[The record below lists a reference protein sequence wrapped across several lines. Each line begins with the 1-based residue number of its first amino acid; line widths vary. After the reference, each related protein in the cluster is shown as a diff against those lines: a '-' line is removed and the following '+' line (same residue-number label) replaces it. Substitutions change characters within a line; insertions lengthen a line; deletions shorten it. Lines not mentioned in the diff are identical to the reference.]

1 MLSDETD
8 GLDPQLVER
17 LARLSPAE
25 RSFVEARLR
34 AARASRPDAAIP
46 RRDDAIPAP
55 LSFEQEMLWRI
66 EQTIPDRATYNVP
79 RAMRVR
85 GTLDVGR
92 LGAALDALVVRHELL
107 RTRFVERAGAPVAV
121 TMPARPVALERLTL
135 TATPVAERQS
145 ELTETL
151 RRVASRPF
159 DLADGQLLRA
169 TLVDIDDDER
179 ALLIVWHHIASDAAS
194 ADILMSELAALY
206 AGAALPELAL
216 RYADFATWQRERLTA
231 GRREA
236 LLAYWRPRL
245 AATTPRSLPTTAT
258 RSAATRSGAPRFDGA
273 RRTFMLPADLAD
285 GVTSLAQ
292 AYGTTPFITLLAAFQ
307 TLLHRYGGD
316 DDVVVATVLSGRD
329 RPELEQIVGYFA
341 NVLPLQTSFAGD
353 PTFIELLKRARESYF
368 STLEHGD
375 LPFETLML
383 DARVRE
389 GPGPAM
395 PIMFTALGGE
405 RATPPLQGVRV
416 EAIAVDR
423 NVSKFELTVAAGVE
437 SRGIRLAVE
446 YRTDLF
452 DDATIDRM
460 CGHFRTL
467 LEAIVAAPASRVATL
482 PLLTQEERAQ
492 LAAWNRT
499 SVTATSDTLADL
511 IERAAAASP
520 HALAVACDDRGLTFA
535 ELNAL
540 ADRLAARLA
549 RSGVGPD
556 VLVGVFMGRVP
567 ELVVALLAVAK
578 AGGAYVPIDPAYPA
592 ARVAFM
598 LHDADIGICLTQPH
612 LALSLASTQLEI
624 IALDAA
630 GRATN
635 EPSETDVVGPPLRKT
650 SADSLAYVIYTSG
663 STGTPKGAM
672 IRRRGLVNYLRWCTE
687 AYDVVAGIGAPV
699 HSSISFDLTVTS
711 LWAPLVAGRTAFLVA
726 EDGIEALARVLRSRR
741 NFSLVKCTPAHLDAL
756 RLELAGDDVAGMCRL
771 FVIGGEALLGDSL
784 AWWQERAPE
793 TVYVNEYGPTETVVG
808 CAVEFVRGGE
818 RMTGAVP
825 IGRPIAAT
833 TLHVLDRNRQPLP
846 VGVTGE
852 LFIGGRGVG
861 AGYLGREAL
870 TAERFLPDPFADDAT
885 ARMYR
890 SGDLVRRRPDGV
902 LEFLGRTDDQVKLR
916 GYRIELGEIE
926 AALASHPA
934 VARAAVALRDDV
946 AGGPALAAYYVL
958 HTAATATNADVR
970 AHVRERLPAY
980 MVPNFF
986 QRLDDIALTRNG
998 KIDRA
1003 ALPPPDAAAGV
1014 RASSLRVAPRDP
1026 VETEIAARVVALLG
1040 CTLPGVH
1047 DDFFELGGH
1056 SLSAMRLLAA
1066 VTTAFGVRVSLHD
1079 FFAAPTVAALAARV
1093 AAARASD
1100 SQLGDGCTAD
1110 THVDLQL
1117 DPRCIAR
1124 TRTDEPA
1131 PLTAGQ
1137 TLLWLQEQSAPGLAV
1152 YNVPLAFEVKGS
1164 LDVCALERALDAIVV
1179 RHAAL
1184 RTRFLEQEGEP
1195 RQTACAPYHVAL
1207 PVIDLRDCGTPT
1219 ERAAA
1224 AERRLID
1231 EACAP
1236 FDITSGRL
1244 LRATLVRLADET
1256 SRLLLVA
1263 HHLVFDGWS
1272 AAILLDELTA
1282 FYDAFRAEG
1291 KAVLPSLPI
1300 AFADYAV
1307 WEREMLA
1314 AGRLAALRTYWRE
1327 RLRGAPASLGLP
1339 LDRAAGAAGNFAGT
1353 TMVSTLPASLQDRL
1367 TKLAQAN
1374 GATLFMALGAAFAT
1388 LLGRWSGQNDVVIG
1402 APVAGR
1408 SRPEAGGLIGDFA
1421 SVIALRADLSDDPT
1435 FLELLERT
1443 RRSALEAFDHADV
1456 PVETLVFEERRARAG
1471 LFEAML
1477 VLQDDAPADYR
1488 LGDALLRP
1496 LVLERG
1502 VSAFPL
1508 TLTFARQVDGLRAS
1522 LRYRTEM
1529 FEPETMERTLVRL
1542 RILLEGIVADPE
1554 RHVSELPLLAPSE
1567 RQFLIEGC
1575 NATAKPYPTD
1585 STLLDVLKA
1594 QAVRTPSAVA
1604 LVWETSAGTVA
1615 QYTYAE
1621 LHARAT
1627 ALARRLRNLGVG
1639 PRVGVG
1645 ICAERGP
1652 ELVVATLAVLEAGG
1666 YYVPFDPDYPEER
1679 LAFML
1684 EDSEVAV
1691 LLTQSHVGSKLST
1704 NSATVVVIVGDD
1716 VSTTQMSETAVNA
1729 AHMPDTSVNAAQAH
1743 DAPASVAQ
1751 IADTSVNDAC
1761 KATTSDPAY
1770 MIYTSGSTGRPKGA
1784 PNSHA
1789 GIVNRL
1795 LWMNERWPLASDDA
1809 ILQKTPYSFDVSVW
1823 ELFWPLIAGA
1833 RLVMARPGGHR
1844 DPSYL
1849 ADVIERHRITIVH
1862 FVPSMLRAFLADPGV
1877 RRCESLR
1884 RVMCSGEA
1892 LAPELV
1898 PAFYARFGAELHN
1911 LYGPTEAAVDVTHW
1925 ACPRDW
1931 AEPTVPIGRPVANTQ
1946 IYILDRHRV
1955 PAPLGVAGELHI
1967 GGVQVGLGYHRRPE
1981 LTAEKFIPDPFARDA
1996 RARLYRTGDL
2006 ARYLP
2011 DGTIEYLGRL
2021 DNQVKLRGFRIELGE
2036 IEAALGAHPLVQSC
2050 AVVINAPESE
2060 RAELLAY
2067 YVPKPTISDV
2077 DGGTSPLL
2085 LRGYLRARLPDA
2097 MVPNFFVQLE
2107 ALPLGPSGKLDR
2119 MALPLPDA
2127 DASRSR
2133 SAAFSA
2139 PRSATESV
2147 LANIFA
2153 EVLTMPASSVGI
2165 DDDFFEVGGH
2175 SLLAM
2180 RAVARAGTV
2189 LRARS
2194 SVRSFFE
2201 HPTVRGFAAAVVATE
2216 TETGRTEAVA
2226 RVVQT
2231 LAAMTPAERQRREAA
2246 L

>member
-1 MLSDETD
+1 MLSDEIQ
-8 GLDPQLVER
+8 GLDPQLAER
-17 LARLSPAE
+17 LARLSPQE
-25 RSFVEARLR
+25 RTFVEARLR
-34 AARASRPDAAIP
+34 AARAARPGAGIP
-46 RRDDAIPAP
+46 RRDDAVAAP

-66 EQTIPDRATYNVP
+66 EQTVPDRATYNVP

-85 GTLDVGR
+85 GALDVEH
-92 LGAALDALVVRHELL
+92 LSAALDALVDRHELL

-121 TMPARPVALERLTL
+121 TMPAQPVTLERLTL
-135 TATPVAERQS
+135 APVHAAEREA
-145 ELTETL
+145 ELIETL
-151 RRVASRPF
+151 RHAASRPF
-159 DLADGQLLRA
+159 DLANDQLLRA
-169 TLVDIDDDER
+169 TLVEIGDDER

-206 AGAALPELAL
+206 AGAALPELSL
-216 RYADFATWQRERLTA
+216 RYTDFATWQRERLTPA
-231 GRREA
+231 RREA
-236 LLAYWRPRL
+236 LLAYWRAQL
-245 AATTPRSLPTTAT
+245 SGATARSLPT
-258 RSAATRSGAPRFDGA
+258 AATRSGAPRFEGA
-273 RRTFMLPADLAD
+273 RRTFTLSADLAD

-316 DDVVVATVLSGRD
+316 DDVVVATVLTGRD
-329 RPELEQIVGYFA
+329 RPELEKIVGYFA

-353 PTFIELLKRARESYF
+353 PTFIELLKRVRESYF
-368 STLEHGD
+368 GTLEHGD

-383 DARVRE
+383 EARDRD
-389 GPGPAM
+389 GTGPAM

-405 RATPPLQGVRV
+405 RTTPALRDVRI
-416 EAIAVDR
+416 EPIAFDR
-423 NVSKFELTVAAGVE
+423 NVAKFELTVAAGVE
-437 SRGIRLAVE
+437 SEGIRLAVE

-452 DDATIDRM
+452 DDTTIDRL

-482 PLLTQEERAQ
+482 PLLTLEERTE

-499 SVTATSDTLADL
+499 PATATSDTLADL
-511 IERAAAASP
+511 IERAVAASP
-520 HALAVACDDRGLTFA
+520 HVLAVVCDDRHLTFA

-549 RSGVGPD
+549 RSHVGPD
-556 VLVGVFMGRVP
+556 VPVGVFMGRVP

-598 LHDADIGICLTQPH
+598 LHDAGVAICLTQPH
-612 LALSLASTQLEI
+612 LAESLASTPLEI
-624 IALDAA
+624 IALDTV
-630 GRATN
+630 GRATD
-635 EPSETDVVGPPLRKT
+635 EPSEIDGRSPLRKAT
-650 SADSLAYVIYTSG
+650 ADSLAYVIYTSG

-672 IRRRGLVNYLRWCTE
+672 ILHRGLVNYLRWCTE

-711 LWAPLVAGRTAFLVA
+711 LWAPLVAGRTAFLVP
-726 EDGIEALARVLRSRR
+726 EDGIEALARVLRSER

-756 RLELAGDDVAGMCRL
+756 RLELAGDDVAQMCRL
-771 FVIGGEALLGDSL
+771 FVIGGEALLGESL
-784 AWWQERAPE
+784 AWWQQRAPE

-808 CAVEFVRGGE
+808 CAVEFVGGGD
-818 RMTGAVP
+818 RITGAVP

-833 TLHVLDRNRQPLP
+833 MLHVLDRNQQPLP
-846 VGVTGE
+846 VGIAGE
-852 LFIGGRGVG
+852 LFIGGAGVG
-861 AGYLGREAL
+861 AGYLGRAAL
-870 TAERFLPDPFADDAT
+870 TAERFLPDPFTQDAA
-885 ARMYR
+885 ARTYR
-890 SGDLVRRRPDGV
+890 SGDIVRRRPDGV
-902 LEFLGRTDDQVKLR
+902 LDFLGRADDQVKVR
-916 GYRIELGEIE
+916 GYRIELGEVE

-934 VARAAVALRDDV
+934 VARAAVALRDGI

-958 HTAATATNADVR
+958 HPAATATNADVR

-980 MVPNFF
+980 MVPSFF
-986 QRLDDIALTRNG
+986 QRLDEIALTRNG

-1003 ALPPPDAAAGV
+1003 ALPLPDASAAV
-1014 RASSLRVAPRDP
+1014 RASSPPVAPRNP
-1026 VETEIAARVVALLG
+1026 VETEIAARAVALLG
-1040 CTLPGVH
+1040 GTPPGVH

-1100 SQLGDGCTAD
+1100 SQLDDGCPTD
-1110 THVDLQL
+1110 TRVDLQL
-1117 DPRCIAR
+1117 DPGYIAR
-1124 TRTDEPA
+1124 TRTDAPA

-1152 YNVPLAFEVKGS
+1152 YNVPLAFEVTGS
-1164 LDVCALERALDAIVV
+1164 LDVCALERALDAVV
-1179 RHAAL
+1179 ARHAAL
-1184 RTRFLEQEGEP
+1184 RMRFLEGAPCAANATDSAKPNPLEQEGEP
-1195 RQTACAPYHVAL
+1195 RQIAGAPYHVAL
-1207 PVIDLRDCGTPT
+1207 PVIDLRDCETPAQ
-1219 ERAAA
+1219 RAA

-1236 FDITSGRL
+1236 FDITAGRL
-1244 LRATLVRLADET
+1244 LRAALVRLADET
-1256 SRLLLVA
+1256 SHLLLVA

-1272 AAILLDELTA
+1272 AAILLDELNA
-1282 FYDAFRAEG
+1282 FYDAFSAEAE
-1291 KAVLPSLPI
+1291 AVLPSLPI

-1307 WEREMLA
+1307 WERKMLS
-1314 AGRLAALRTYWRE
+1314 AGRLATLGTYWSE

-1339 LDRAAGAAGNFAGT
+1339 LDRTAGAVGNFAGA
-1353 TMVSTLPASLQDRL
+1353 TMVSMLPVSLQDQL
-1367 TKLAQAN
+1367 SKLAQAH
-1374 GATLFMALGAAFAT
+1374 GATLFMALGAALAT
-1388 LLGRWSGQNDVVIG
+1388 LLARWSGQDDVVIG
-1402 APVAGR
+1402 SPVAGR
-1408 SRPEAGGLIGDFA
+1408 SRPETAGVIGDFA
-1421 SVIALRADLSDDPT
+1421 SVVALRTDLSDDPT

-1443 RRSALEAFDHADV
+1443 RRSALAAFDHADV
-1456 PVETLVFEERRARAG
+1456 PVETLLSEQRPARAA
-1471 LFEAML
+1471 LFEVML

-1488 LGDALLRP
+1488 LGNALLHP
-1496 LVLERG
+1496 LALERG

-1522 LRYRTEM
+1522 LRYRTDM
-1529 FEPETMERTLVRL
+1529 FDPETMERTLVRL
-1542 RILLEGIVADPE
+1542 RILLEGIVADSE

-1585 STLLDVLKA
+1585 STLRDLLKA

-1621 LHARAT
+1621 LHARAA
-1627 ALARRLRNLGVG
+1627 ALARHLCNLGVG

-1652 ELVVATLAVLEAGG
+1652 ELVIATLAVLEAGG

-1684 EDSEVAV
+1684 ADSEVAV
-1691 LLTQSHVGSKLST
+1691 FLTQSHLDLKLST
-1704 NSATVVVIVGDD
+1704 ASATVVIVDDD
-1716 VSTTQMSETAVNA
+1716 VDTAPMPHA
-1729 AHMPDTSVNAAQAH
+1729 AANMAQTPGTAPNDVRRAA
-1743 DAPASVAQ
+1743 
-1751 IADTSVNDAC
+1751 
-1761 KATTSDPAY
+1761 TSDPAY

-1784 PNSHA
+1784 SNSHA

-1795 LWMNERWPLASDDA
+1795 LWMNERWPLERDDA
-1809 ILQKTPYSFDVSVW
+1809 VLQKTPYSFDVSVW

-1849 ADVIERHRITIVH
+1849 AEAIERHRITIVH
-1862 FVPSMLRAFLADPGV
+1862 FVPSMLRAFLADPGI
-1877 RRCESLR
+1877 RPCESLR
-1884 RVMCSGEA
+1884 QVMCSGEA

-1898 PAFYARFGAELHN
+1898 PAFYAQFGAELHN

-1931 AEPTVPIGRPVANTQ
+1931 TESTVPIGRPVANTQ
-1946 IYILDRHRV
+1946 MYILDRHRV
-1955 PAPLGVAGELHI
+1955 PVPLGVAGELYI

-1981 LTAEKFIPDPFARDA
+1981 LTAEKFIPDPFAHDA

-2006 ARYLP
+2006 ARYRP
-2011 DGTIEYLGRL
+2011 DGTIDYLGRL
-2021 DNQVKLRGFRIELGE
+2021 DSQVKLRGLRIELGE

-2050 AVVINAPESE
+2050 AVVVNAPESE

-2067 YVPKPTISDV
+2067 YVPRATLSDV
-2077 DGGTSPLL
+2077 DGAPSPAS

-2107 ALPLGPSGKLDR
+2107 TLPLGPSGKIDR
-2119 MALPLPDA
+2119 KALPLPDA
-2127 DASRSR
+2127 AASRSR
-2133 SAAFSA
+2133 SAAFIA
-2139 PRSATESV
+2139 PRTATERV

-2153 EVLTMPASSVGI
+2153 EVLTIPAPSVGI

-2180 RAVARAGTV
+2180 RAVARAGAI
-2189 LRARS
+2189 LRARTS
-2194 SVRSFFE
+2194 ARAFFE
-2201 HPTVRGFAAAVVATE
+2201 HPTVRGFAAALVAAE
-2216 TETGRTEAVA
+2216 TVPGRTEAVA
-2226 RVVQT
+2226 RAVQT
-2231 LAAMTPAERQRREAA
+2231 LAAMTPEERQRREAA
-2246 L
+2246 RQNA